1 MDEVSRAVVSVLG
14 IVIFVVFLLAI
25 VPWLGLAMEIY
36 SNWTEEVVKRIQTR
50 YRTRRMRREAEE
62 ADRMSRIK
70 KGVERL

>member
-50 YRTRRMRREAEE
+50 YKTRRMRREAEE
-62 ADRMSRIK
+62 ADRTSRIA